1 LSHPLDSPLNR
12 FLSYNPFQHDPMFE
26 FLSTDI
32 RSTIHKQGEGY
43 FICYFKEG
51 CVPII
56 GVVVFPTK
64 LLKDAYFDK
73 KWPD

>member
-1 LSHPLDSPLNR
+1 
-12 FLSYNPFQHDPMFE
+12 MFE

-64 LLKDAYFDK
+64 LLKDTYFEKNDRIGCGQMGFSYSNGY
-73 KWPD
+73 

>member
-1 LSHPLDSPLNR
+1 
-12 FLSYNPFQHDPMFE
+12 MFE